1 MSDAVRH
8 TGAVVMSAASAP
20 DLVATCYVEIPAG
33 DPSAWVQLMPAGELK
48 ARDGRR
54 WRLGDA
60 AAVVAAS
67 RELAGGAD
75 LVFDYEHQT
84 DYAKENGREA
94 PASGWIKELEVRGG
108 DIWGRV
114 EWTERA
120 LAMIKAREYR
130 YVSPTFSHTRAGEV
144 VAIHRAALTNHP
156 RWICRR
162 WPQAQERRC
171 MSN

>member
-1 MSDAVRH
+1 MPAASDA
-8 TGAVVMSAASAP
+8 

-84 DYAKENGREA
+84 DHAKENGREA

-130 YVSPTFSHTRAGEV
+130 YVSPTFSHNPRRRGGRDPPRGAHQPPRAGS
-144 VAIHRAALTNHP
+144 AGAGLK
-156 RWICRR
+156 RR
-162 WPQAQERRC
+162 SDDA
-171 MSN
+171 